1 MQILFHMC
9 RVYQNLRVWDNHNL
23 CLYYKCPLHC
33 MFSFDM
39 YIFSCS
45 RIHHYYINF
54 ISQNIFHL
62 TTFIQHTGNHN
73 WLKKNPNS
81 YRFFF
86 ENTKYIEKKK
96 KIVEFCMI
104 HPQIGR
110 DWLRWLASKSQT
122 AQSIFILLRPFI
134 RGEKKKKI

>member
-9 RVYQNLRVWDNHNL
+9 HVYQNLKVWDNHNP
-23 CLYYKCPLHC
+23 CLYYKCPLQR
-33 MFSFDM
+33 MISFDM

-62 TTFIQHTGNHN
+62 STFIQHTGNHN
-73 WLKKNPNS
+73 WLKKIPIPTDLFWKYKI
-81 YRFFF
+81 YRK
-86 ENTKYIEKKK
+86 EK

-110 DWLRWLASKSQT
+110 DWLRWLASKFQT
-122 AQSIFILLRPFI
+122 AQSIFILKTI
-134 RGEKKKKI
+134 Y